1 MKESSVTLSFW
12 NRIRDRFLPKS
23 RLSCALIILALLG
36 GIFICYV
43 SYQQAKLPFQGSIIF
58 TNAPRIK
65 GTVYPIQLRLS
76 GKELRS
82 EKKFQFFEINEKEFE
97 EKNFPL
103 VFAEL
108 ASVRIDFWGL
118 DNEGNF
124 HVFRYPVSQ
133 NNQRI
138 LKITEVSLEKLKQ
151 GRIDVSYEKNWEMI
165 LIDAITSTSLLCISL
180 AFIVAINVFVGIR
193 RNEKKFNAIFGK
205 TGEAK
210 A

>member
-12 NRIRDRFLPKS
+12 NRIRDRFLPKF
-23 RLSCALIILALLG
+23 RLSYALIILALLG

-65 GTVYPIQLRLS
+65 AAVYPIQLRLS

-82 EKKFQFFEINEKEFE
+82 EKKVQFFEINEKEFE

-108 ASVRIDFWGL
+108 ASSRIDFWGL

-138 LKITEVSLEKLKQ
+138 LKITEVSLEKLRQ
-151 GRIDVSYEKNWEMI
+151 GRVDVSYEKNWDTI
-165 LIDAITSTSLLCISL
+165 FLDAMVNASLLFISL
-180 AFIVAINVFVGIR
+180 AFIMAVNIFVRIR
-193 RNEKKFNAIFGK
+193 RNEKKFEAIFRK
-205 TGEAK
+205 IGEAK